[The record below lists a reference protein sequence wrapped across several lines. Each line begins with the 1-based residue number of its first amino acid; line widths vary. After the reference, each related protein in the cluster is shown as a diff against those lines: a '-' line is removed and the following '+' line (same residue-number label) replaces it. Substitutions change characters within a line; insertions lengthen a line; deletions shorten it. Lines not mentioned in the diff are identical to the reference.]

1 MCHKILTLWKKL
13 LYNMDHWSAW
23 FFFKKN
29 GPTPASFAF
38 IFGLFKQTVHFLQQ
52 INEKNIHPVYGT
64 GIMNHDLS
72 EMSRQP
78 QPPDQGS
85 HPWSAL
91 FINTSTQ

>member
-64 GIMNHDLS
+64 GIMKTRPLGDESSTITTRPGL
-72 EMSRQP
+72 
-78 QPPDQGS
+78 PPPGRRC
-85 HPWSAL
+85 L
-91 FINTSTQ
+91 